1 MNDSNHDVKIAIL
14 EDEDL
19 LRGLLS
25 EWLNAQDDLRLVG
38 SYQNIA
44 DFRTALITEDLA
56 IDLLIVDV
64 VLPDGD
70 GLSAAV
76 EVVKHAGRDIPVIA
90 LSGRPT
96 AGLFDRL
103 SKELSGGWAF
113 LLKDSNGL
121 ASLRRAIDATVDGL
135 VMLDPNLKTLFRGSG
150 LNAQLTPLEMQIMTL
165 VSEGMSNSGIAGNV
179 LVSEKTVERVLSN
192 LYLKFG
198 LTRVSKEENP
208 RVRATLIFRG
218 LVNQRNS

>member
-1 MNDSNHDVKIAIL
+1 MNDSNREFKIAIL

-25 EWLNAQDDLRLVG
+25 EWLGAQSDLRVVG
-38 SYQNIA
+38 SYQNVA
-44 DFRTALITEDLA
+44 DFRQALITDGQP
-56 IDLLIVDV
+56 IDLMIVDL

-70 GLSAAV
+70 GLSAAIDV
-76 EVVKHAGRDIPVIA
+76 INHAGTDIPVIVI
-90 LSGRPT
+90 SGRPT
-96 AGLFDRL
+96 GGLFDRL
-103 SKELSGGWAF
+103 SRELNGGWAF

-121 ASLRRAIDATVDGL
+121 ASLRRAVDATLDGL
-135 VMLDPNLKTLFRGSG
+135 VMLDPNLKTLFTGTG
-150 LNAQLTPLEMQIMTL
+150 LNAQLTPIESQIMTL
-165 VSEGMSNSGIAGNV
+165 VSQGMSNSGIAGKV

-198 LTRVSKEENP
+198 LTRVAKDENP

-218 LVNQRNS
+218 LVD